1 MSAILYLIICFCTGY
16 VICTYAVPNM
26 GSITNTTY
34 RNNHININQRFLTFP
49 VYFITGTIL
58 VTWTTY
64 ILAVLFQNK
73 EQPLIF
79 ANVIS
84 LSIFLIF
91 SVVGIYFKKFR
102 IKDTKKSNAQF
113 TLKDCIFVVLV
124 AFLTIHLMWTTVHAS
139 NGHLYIG
146 YTVFSDFSPH
156 IGMIRSFSASKNFP
170 TTYSHFAGAD
180 IRYHFMFQFLV
191 GNLEFLGLRI
201 DWAIN
206 LPSII
211 GFMSSFFLLFVL
223 AVKLSG
229 KRAVGY
235 LSCLFFA
242 FRSSKSLFAFL
253 AQVPKGTN
261 IFKALYDNRTFLATT
276 PNEDW
281 GLWNLNVYCNQRHL
295 AFTIPMMLFVI
306 ILFLPTVYESIEKLV
321 QKLEELHKKRSL
333 TRFDLKKSK
342 LETVIVHCF
351 FTKDAWKVQNLSLAV
366 FSGILI
372 GTLAF
377 WNGAVTIAILLVLFV
392 MAVVANRK
400 LEYLITACISVILSF
415 IQTSVFIQGESVSPK
430 FEFGFIAENKT
441 LFGVIDYILR
451 LTGILPFVL
460 LIAFLVMKGTRRY
473 VMIAFSAP
481 FIFSFCISLTT
492 DVTVNHKYI
501 MLSIMLLS
509 IFAAILIVKLFSVK
523 KILIR
528 FFTVITVL
536 LLTVSGFY
544 DYITV
549 IRKNQEAIDLN
560 LESELTKWIINNCDS
575 DDIILSSN
583 YSLNQVV
590 LGGGMLFLGWPYYGW
605 SAGYDTDGRAQ
616 LVREMFEANTSEKL
630 DALAKDNNIR
640 YIIVDKDCRDSVD
653 YTVNEYNIATTY
665 ETVYEEGSDE
675 WKISIYDTK
684 RLRYE

>member
-16 VICTYAVPNM
+16 VICSYAVPNM

-34 RNNHININQRFLTFP
+34 RNNHINIDQRFLTFP

-91 SVVGIYFKKFR
+91 SVVGIYFKKIR
-102 IKDTKKSNAQF
+102 IKDTKKSNVQF

-206 LPSII
+206 LPSMI

-261 IFKALYDNRTFLATT
+261 IFKALYDNTTFLATT

-295 AFTIPMMLFVI
+295 AFTIPIMLFVI

-321 QKLEELHKKRSL
+321 QKLEELHQKRSL
-333 TRFDLKKSK
+333 TRFDLNIKKFK
-342 LETVIVHCF
+342 TVIVHCF
-351 FTKDAWKVQNLSLAV
+351 FTKDAWKVQNLPLAV

-372 GTLAF
+372 GALAF
-377 WNGAVTIAILLVLFV
+377 WNGAVTITILLVLFI

-415 IQTSVFIQGESVSPK
+415 IQTSVFIHGETISPQ

-460 LIAFLVMKGTRRY
+460 LFAFLVMKGSRRY

-509 IFAAILIVKLFSVK
+509 IFAAILIVKLFLVK
-523 KILIR
+523 KVLIR
-528 FFTVITVL
+528 FFAAITVI
-536 LLTVSGFY
+536 LLTASGFY

-549 IRKNQEAIDLN
+549 IRKNQDAIVLN
-560 LESELTKWIINNCDS
+560 LESKLTKWIINNCDS

-583 YSLNQVV
+583 YTINQVV

-605 SAGYDTDGRAQ
+605 SAGYDTVGREQ
-616 LVREMFEANTSEKL
+616 LVKEMFEAETSEQLVKL
-630 DALAKDNNIR
+630 VKENNIR
-640 YIIVDKDCRDSVD
+640 YIIVDKDCRDNEG
-653 YTVNEYNIATTY
+653 YTVNENNIAATY
-665 ETVYEEGSDE
+665 ARVYKEGSGE
-675 WKISIYDTK
+675 KKLSIYDTN
-684 RLRYE
+684 RLIFE